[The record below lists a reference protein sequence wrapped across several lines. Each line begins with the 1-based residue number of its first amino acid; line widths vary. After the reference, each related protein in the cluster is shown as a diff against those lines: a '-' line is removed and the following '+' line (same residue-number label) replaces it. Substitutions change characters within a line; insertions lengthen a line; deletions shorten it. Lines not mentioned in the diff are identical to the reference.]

1 MTDEKLMEIAK
12 QVKESHLSF
21 GVRSLDDDEDYK
33 VGDRVRD
40 SYEWDFEADCS
51 AYDLDENAE
60 SAGYTCTTGFAEFLD
75 GTDSLEDWAAA
86 IKDTIE
92 YNSQYGGTQVLVLG
106 READDTIAINN
117 DDREVD
123 LANPT
128 VIAIVEN

>member
-21 GVRSLDDDEDYK
+21 GVRSLDEDEEYK

-51 AYDLDENAE
+51 VYDLDENAE

-75 GTDSLEDWAAA
+75 ETDSLEDWASA

-92 YNSQYGGTQVLVLG
+92 YNSQYSGTQVLVLG

-117 DDREVD
+117 DDREVG
-123 LANPT
+123 LVNPT

>member
-1 MTDEKLMEIAK
+1 MTDEKLLEIAK

-21 GVRSLDDDEDYK
+21 GVRSLDSDEEYK

-40 SYEWDFEADCS
+40 SYEWDFEAGVS
-51 AYDLDENAE
+51 TYNSDENAE

-92 YNSQYGGTQVLVLG
+92 YNSQYYGTQVLVLG
-106 READDTIAINN
+106 READDTEAINN
-117 DDREVD
+117 DDREVG
-123 LANPT
+123 LINPT
-128 VIAIVEN
+128 VIAIVED

>member
-12 QVKESHLSF
+12 QAKESHLSF

-51 AYDLDENAE
+51 VYDLDENAE
-60 SAGYTCTTGFAEFLD
+60 SAGYTCTTGFAEFID

-117 DDREVD
+117 DDREVG
-123 LANPT
+123 LTNPT

>member
-1 MTDEKLMEIAK
+1 MTDEKLLEIAK

-21 GVRSLDDDEDYK
+21 GVRSLDDDEEYK

-40 SYEWDFEADCS
+40 SYEWDFVEGVS
-51 AYDLDENAE
+51 TYDLDENAE

-86 IKDTIE
+86 IKETIE
-92 YNSQYGGTQVLVLG
+92 YNRQYCGTQVLVLG

-117 DDREVD
+117 DDREVG
-123 LANPT
+123 LVNPT